1 MLELLHIEN
10 IAVIQE
16 ADIQFRPGFNALT
29 GETGA
34 GKSIVIDAM
43 GAVLG
48 GRTSR
53 DLIRTG
59 ADRAFVSAEFSQ
71 VPDGLPGLA
80 ETGAIPDEDGHLL
93 LQRELTGDGKNLC
106 RVNGR
111 PVTVAQLRRIGEE
124 LLNIHGQHDGQ
135 QLLDEEQHLSYL
147 DRFGRTEAPLGRYQA
162 AYEAMADLQTKIRAL
177 QMDEAE
183 KARRMDS
190 LRFQIDE
197 LERAQLV
204 PGEEESL
211 TERRDLLRN
220 GEKYLSALSG
230 ADYCLN
236 GGEEGGGAVSAL
248 RDAEEAVS
256 GIRTLSG
263 DMGELYQRLEQLR
276 CEAYDLAEIIRDK
289 REAFDFSP
297 AELDAVESRSD
308 LLYRLKK
315 KYGATVEDML
325 AYLDKCRRELDD
337 METADDTLIRLEQ
350 QLEKVR
356 KAVLAAGADLTAA
369 RRAAAAVLEQCIQSE
384 LRDLD
389 MHKVRF
395 AIDFGEKEPGP
406 DGCDAVR
413 FLMSANAGED
423 LKPIARIA
431 SGGEL
436 ARIMLALKNVL
447 AEQES
452 IGTLVFDEVDTG
464 VSGRGTEE
472 MKTNEVTGRFKPGW
486 VGMALEAGRPI
497 AAATFRQVQE
507 IAVALAGT
515 GLVEFETCNP
525 ITQMMKDNRTGYFRE
540 DILDERVYSA
550 ILEFSVPVE
559 RLAEVLALCKEIAAK
574 TSTVFS
580 LDVSSVTLGGQ
591 DQAVREIMEGAG
603 FSVRPNGKVNLGLGR
618 PLHQF

>member
-53 DLIRTG
+53 DLVRTG

-71 VPDGLPGLA
+71 VPGDLAGLA
-80 ETGAIPDEDGHLL
+80 ETGAAPDEDGHLL

-162 AYEAMADLQTKIRAL
+162 AYEAMADLQAKILGSPDGRGGEGPADGQPPLSDRRAG
-177 QMDEAE
+177 AGPAG
-183 KARRMDS
+183 ARRGGEPHRAAGPAAERGEVP
-190 LRFQIDE
+190 LRP
-197 LERAQLV
+197 V
-204 PGEEESL
+204 
-211 TERRDLLRN
+211 
-220 GEKYLSALSG
+220 G

-248 RDAEEAVS
+248 RDAEEALAGV
-256 GIRTLSG
+256 RTLSG

-315 KYGATVEDML
+315 KYGATVEEML

-337 METADDTLIRLEQ
+337 METADDTLARLEQ
-350 QLEKVR
+350 QLEKAR
-356 KAVLAAGADLTAA
+356 KAVLAAGAELTAA
-369 RRAAAAVLEQCIQSE
+369 RKEAAAVLEQRIQSE

-464 VSGRGTEE
+464 VSGRAAQKVAE
-472 MKTNEVTGRFKPGW
+472 KLAQVSRRKQVLCVTHLPQLAA
-486 VGMALEAGRPI
+486 MAD
-497 AAATFRQVQE
+497 TH
-507 IAVALAGT
+507 
-515 GLVEFETCNP
+515 
-525 ITQMMKDNRTGYFRE
+525 
-540 DILDERVYSA
+540 
-550 ILEFSVPVE
+550 FSVEKGE
-559 RLAEVLALCKEIAAK
+559 RDGRTYTRVVLLDREQRKAELARITGGSRVTEALLASAGEL
-574 TSTVFS
+574 
-580 LDVSSVTLGGQ
+580 L
-591 DQAVREIMEGAG
+591 DQAERYRSE
-603 FSVRPNGKVNLGLGR
+603 LGMR
-618 PLHQF
+618 NHAE